1 MNQERRHVPRK
12 ALETFRGK
20 VENTIPESNIG
31 WIRTDAD
38 EVLFFHINYTTNQT
52 LPAPGTAVTGS
63 ISRTADPTRQ
73 DRALNVEV
81 VDGK

>member
-1 MNQERRHVPRK
+1 MNSTPKHAPQK
-12 ALETFRGK
+12 ALETFRGQ
-20 VENTIPESNIG
+20 VENTLPDSNIG
-31 WIRTDAD
+31 WIRTDAG
-38 EVLFFHINYTTNQT
+38 EVLFFHINYTTNHT
-52 LPAPGTAVTGS
+52 LPAPGTAVTGC